1 MLILDYA
8 RFERLAIGVGVVAVV
23 GNAMLSLVT
32 HVDPVELVAQLLF
45 LAVVLAAVRWGSKGG
60 AFAAYAA
67 VTFYVA
73 MRFLTIPPATTTL
86 DLLAPLTGRAT
97 AYLAV
102 GIIGGEVCN
111 RIRIMLAKAK
121 DARAID
127 ESSSAYTPQ
136 FLARRIVESAGRFER
151 YGEEF
156 SLVVICV
163 DSRGTDPA
171 RKPDLVRAVVDQLR
185 AGLRL
190 VDEVGRLPED
200 DYGLLLPHTGGAG
213 AHVVAER
220 LRADLKERLAI
231 GDESLTVR
239 VLTAADDLAAIRD
252 LAAEVA
258 PAPILAPVA
267 A

>member
-1 MLILDYA
+1 MLQVDYA
-8 RFERLAIGVGVVAVV
+8 RFERLAMGVGVVAIV
-23 GNAMLSLVT
+23 GNATISLVT

-60 AFAAYAA
+60 AFAAYGA
-67 VTFYVA
+67 VTLYVA
-73 MRFLTIPPATTTL
+73 MRLLTVPPAMTTL
-86 DLLAPLTGRAT
+86 DLLGPLTARAT

-102 GIIGGEVCN
+102 GILGGEVCN
-111 RIRIMLAKAK
+111 RIRIVLAKAK

-136 FLARRIVESAGRFER
+136 FLSRRIVESAGRFER
-151 YGEEF
+151 YGEDF
-156 SLVVICV
+156 SLVIICV
-163 DSRGTDPA
+163 DSRGTDPS
-171 RKPDLVRAVVDQLR
+171 RKPDLVRAVVDQIR
-185 AGLRL
+185 SGLRL

-220 LRADLKERLAI
+220 LRADLKERLSI

-239 VLTAADDLAAIRD
+239 VLTAADDLEAIRA
-252 LAAEVA
+252 LAADAA
-258 PAPILAPVA
+258 PAPAAAPA
-267 A
+267 IA